1 MSDRDQRRIEAEIS
15 KGGSSTDP
23 FASAVKATR
32 MPMIITD
39 PHQDDNPII
48 FVNDAFCRLTGYD
61 RDELIGRNC
70 RFLQGPQTNPADVS
84 LIREAIRERR
94 PIELELLNHKKSG
107 EVFWNK
113 LLISP
118 VFDDAGALTFFFA
131 SQFDITFERT
141 TRSEFHIKSQEFEA
155 LAENV
160 SHLAWMAAP
169 DGNIFWYNRRW
180 YDYTG
185 YDLETMKGW
194 GWRAVHR
201 PEKVDEVIDF
211 VGRQWA
217 AGVPWES
224 IFDLRAASGEYRSFL
239 TRVEPIHDDAGRLIR
254 WFGTNTDITAQL
266 DSERR
271 LSNLNE
277 ELEVRVATAITERM
291 RTEEQLRQAQKLEA
305 VGQLTGG
312 VAHDFNN
319 LLTVIRSATDLLK
332 RPDLPADRRDRYVSA
347 ISETVDRAA
356 KLTSQLLA
364 FARRQ
369 ALRPEVFDACRSV
382 TAIGEMMGT
391 LAGARV
397 AITYDLPAS
406 ACHVNADPSQFDT
419 ALVNMVVNARD
430 AMEGEGTIVIKVE
443 AVGSM
448 PPIRLHA
455 RIDSPFV
462 AVSITDGGSGIA
474 ADVADRIFEPFFT
487 TKGVGQGTGLG
498 LSQVF
503 GFAKQSGG
511 EVMVE
516 SMVGQ
521 GTTFTLF
528 LPAAAAP
535 SSDAGDDADIE
546 PEPLADGHGTCI
558 LLVEDNQEVRAFAT
572 RALDEL
578 GYKTVQAANADE
590 ALAELARDGDRFEA
604 VFSDVVMPGMS
615 GIELAILIRRDRPNL
630 PIVLTSGY
638 SHVLARNA
646 DDGFELLHKPYSV
659 EQLSRILRRS
669 LSRSKAIEP
678 A

>member
-1 MSDRDQRRIEAEIS
+1 MSDRDQRRIQAEIS
-15 KGGSSTDP
+15 KGGASTDP

-39 PHQDDNPII
+39 PHQHDDPII
-48 FVNDAFCRLTGYD
+48 FVNDAFCRLTGYG

-70 RFLQGPQTNPADVS
+70 RFLQGPQTNPADVRM
-84 LIREAIRERR
+84 IRDAIRDRR
-94 PIELELLNHKKSG
+94 PVELELLNHKKSG

-113 LLISP
+113 LLVSP
-118 VFDDAGALTFFFA
+118 VFDDAGELTFFFA

-397 AITYDLPAS
+397 AITYDLPAT

-430 AMEGEGTIVIKVE
+430 AMEGEGTIVIRVE
-443 AVGSM
+443 AVDSM

-455 RIDSPFV
+455 RVDSPFV
-462 AVSITDGGSGIA
+462 AVSITDGGSGIPD
-474 ADVADRIFEPFFT
+474 DVADRIFEPFFT

-511 EVMVE
+511 EVMLE
-516 SMVGQ
+516 SVVGQ

-535 SSDAGDDADIE
+535 SSEAGDDADIE

-578 GYKTVQAANADE
+578 GYNTVQAANADE

-615 GIELAILIRRDRPNL
+615 GIELAILIRRDRPKL
-630 PIVLTSGY
+630 SIVLTSGY

-669 LSRSKAIEP
+669 LSRSRASEP